1 MTTNNKE
8 KKTWSINDSDRLY
21 QVSQWGEGYFEIN
34 DKGNLSVNP
43 ERKENGPRI
52 DVAEVIEEMKSQGI
66 SFPAVIRFHDI
77 LWSQVVS
84 INETFKSV
92 IEDEGYKGKYLGV
105 YPIKVNQMREVV
117 EEIVAAGSP
126 YNFGLEAGSKP
137 ELMAVLAYNENPG
150 ALTVLNGY
158 KDDEYMRLAMLGRKL
173 GRKVIVVVEK
183 LSELDRLLKI
193 SKEFD
198 VAPMIG
204 LRCKMSY
211 KSTGKWSDSS
221 GDRAKFGLSVTEI
234 LLAVERLKSED
245 LLDSLKLFHYHIGSQ
260 ITDIKCVKETIA
272 EAARIYA
279 KLVKLGVDMHYI
291 DVGGGLA
298 IDYDGSKS
306 TGQSS
311 MNYTMSQYI
320 ADIVYGIKQV
330 CDAEE
335 VKHPD
340 IVSESGR
347 AITAQHSCVVTNVV
361 DIIDSK
367 KNEWDV
373 TPSAGEH
380 QLVKNVREFL
390 GTLDHD
396 NYKEVYD
403 DARQV
408 RDDALQAFKLG
419 ILSLE
424 DRAKVE
430 TLFWKASQRVLDFSR
445 NEEFVSESV
454 GELED
459 TLAAQYL
466 CNFSIFQSA
475 ADHWAIGQLLP
486 VLPLTKLHQAPT
498 RQCTIADITCDSDGK
513 ISKFIGNDEVRRT
526 IPLHEIKPGDE
537 YVIGM
542 FLTGAYQDVMG
553 DMHNLFGRLNEV
565 HVFSDDDDPTDF
577 YIEEVI
583 RGASIANVLSTM
595 QYTPEY
601 MAHMVKRSIGKLIK
615 NGEMNAREGVRLTD
629 FYEDSLKSYT
639 YLDYN

>member
-1 MTTNNKE
+1 MSEMNQT
-8 KKTWSINDSDRLY
+8 KKTWTTDDSDRLY

-34 DKGNLSVNP
+34 SKGNLSVNP
-43 ERKENGPRI
+43 ERRENGPRI
-52 DVAEVIEEMKSQGI
+52 DVTEVIEEMRSQGI
-66 SFPAVIRFHDI
+66 ALPAVIRFHDI

-84 INETFKSV
+84 INETFKKT
-92 IEDEGYKGKYLGV
+92 ITEEGYQGRYLGV

-117 EEIVAAGSP
+117 EEIVAAGAP
-126 YNFGLEAGSKP
+126 YDFGLEAGSKP
-137 ELMAVLAYNENPG
+137 ELMAVLAYNDNPG
-150 ALTVLNGY
+150 SLTVLNGY

-183 LSELDRLLKI
+183 LSELDRLLRI
-193 SKEFD
+193 SKEFN
-198 VAPMIG
+198 VKPMIG

-234 LLAVERLKSED
+234 LLAVERLKKED
-245 LLDSLKLFHYHIGSQ
+245 LLDTLKLFHYHIGSQ
-260 ITDIKCVKETIA
+260 ITDIRCVKETIS

-279 KLVKLGVDMHYI
+279 KLVKLEVDLQYI

-330 CDAEE
+330 CDAEG
-335 VKHPD
+335 VRHPD

-361 DIIDSK
+361 DVIDSK

-373 TPSAGEH
+373 TPAPGEH
-380 QLVKNVREFL
+380 QLVKNLREFL
-390 GTLDHD
+390 GNLDQS
-396 NYKEVYD
+396 NYKEVYN
-403 DARQV
+403 DAQQV

-445 NEEFVSESV
+445 KEDFVSEAV

-459 TLAAQYL
+459 TMAAQYL
-466 CNFSIFQSA
+466 CNMSIFQSA

-486 VLPLTKLHQAPT
+486 VIPLTRLEQKPT

-513 ISKFIGNDEVRRT
+513 ISKFIGNDEVRTT
-526 IPLHEIKPGDE
+526 IPLHEIKPGE
-537 YVIGM
+537 NYMIGM

-565 HVFSDDDDPTDF
+565 HVFCDDDDPTDF

-583 RGASIANVLSTM
+583 RGASSANVLGMM

-601 MAHMVKRSIGKLIK
+601 MAHMVKRHIDKLIK
-615 NGEMNAREGVRLTD
+615 AGQMNPREGVKLTD
-629 FYEDSLKSYT
+629 FYEDSLRSYT
-639 YLDYN
+639 YLN

>member
-1 MTTNNKE
+1 MT
-8 KKTWSINDSDRLY
+8 KTKWTPLDSDRLY
-21 QVSQWGEGYFEIN
+21 QISQWGEGYFEVN
-34 DKGNLSVNP
+34 AKGNLSVNP
-43 ERKENGPRI
+43 ERRENGPRI
-52 DVAEVIEEMKSQGI
+52 DIAEVIEEMHSQGI
-66 SFPAVIRFHDI
+66 AFPAVIRFHDI

-84 INETFKSV
+84 INETFKKT
-92 IEDEGYKGKYLGV
+92 IEDEGYKGRYLGV

-117 EEIVAAGSP
+117 EEIISAGAP
-126 YNFGLEAGSKP
+126 YDFGLEAGSKP
-137 ELMAVLAYNENPG
+137 ELMAVLAYNDNAG
-150 ALTVLNGY
+150 SLTVLNGY

-173 GRKVIVVVEK
+173 GRKVVVVIEK
-183 LSELDRLLKI
+183 LSELDRLLKV

-198 VAPMIG
+198 VKPMIG

-211 KSTGKWSDSS
+211 KSVGKWSDSS

-234 LLAVERLKSED
+234 LLAVERLKKED
-245 LLDSLKLFHYHIGSQ
+245 LLDTLKLFHYHIGSQ
-260 ITDIKCVKETIA
+260 ITDIRCVKETIS

-279 KLVKLGVDMHYI
+279 KLAKSGVDLDYI

-298 IDYDGSKS
+298 IDYDGSNS

-311 MNYTMSQYI
+311 KNYTMSQYI

-330 CDAEE
+330 CDAEG
-335 VKHPD
+335 VRHPD

-347 AITAQHSCVVTNVV
+347 AITAQHSCVVTNVLDV
-361 DIIDSK
+361 IDSK

-373 TPSAGEH
+373 TPTPGEH
-380 QLVKNVREFL
+380 QLVKNLREFL
-390 GTLDHD
+390 GNLDHT
-396 NYKEVYD
+396 NYKEVYND
-403 DARQV
+403 SQQV

-419 ILSLE
+419 ILTLE

-430 TLFWKASQRVLDFSR
+430 TLFWKASQRVLAFSR
-445 NEEFVSESV
+445 EEEFVSEAV

-459 TLAAQYL
+459 TMAAQYL

-486 VLPLTKLHQAPT
+486 VIPLTRLDQIPT

-526 IPLHEIKPGDE
+526 IPLHEIKGGENYP
-537 YVIGM
+537 IGM

-565 HVFSDDDDPTDF
+565 HVFCDDDDPTDF

-583 RGASIANVLSTM
+583 RGASCANVLSTM

-601 MAHMVKRSIGKLIK
+601 MAHTVKRHIDKLIK
-615 NGEMNAREGVRLTD
+615 SGQMNPREGVRLTD
-629 FYEDSLKSYT
+629 FYEDSLRSYT
-639 YLDYN
+639 YLTYD

>member
-1 MTTNNKE
+1 MTQNK
-8 KKTWSINDSDRLY
+8 KWTIQDSDRLY

-34 DKGNLSVNP
+34 NKGNLSVNP
-43 ERKENGPRI
+43 ERRENGPRI
-52 DVAEVIEEMKSQGI
+52 DVSEVIDEMRSQGI
-66 SFPAVIRFHDI
+66 PFPAVIRFHDI

-84 INETFKSV
+84 INETFKKT
-92 IEDEGYKGKYLGV
+92 IADEGYQGRYLGV

-117 EEIVAAGSP
+117 EEIVAAGAP

-137 ELMAVLAYNENPG
+137 ELMAVLAYNENPES
-150 ALTVLNGY
+150 LTVLNGY

-183 LSELDRLLKI
+183 LSELDRLLKV

-198 VAPMIG
+198 VKPMIG

-234 LLAVERLKSED
+234 LLAVERLKNED

-260 ITDIKCVKETIA
+260 ITDIRCVKETIS

-279 KLVKLGVDMHYI
+279 KLVKHGVDMQYI

-320 ADIVYGIKQV
+320 GDIVYGIKQV
-330 CDAEE
+330 CDAEG
-335 VKHPD
+335 VRHPD

-361 DIIDSK
+361 DVIDSK

-373 TPSAGEH
+373 TPAAGEH
-380 QLVKNVREFL
+380 QLVKNLREFL
-390 GTLDHD
+390 GTLDQT
-396 NYKEVYD
+396 NYKEVYN
-403 DARQV
+403 DAQQV
-408 RDDALQAFKLG
+408 RDDSLQAFKLG

-424 DRAKVE
+424 DRAKIE

-445 NEEFVSESV
+445 KEEFVSEAFE
-454 GELED
+454 ELQD
-459 TLAAQYL
+459 TMASQYL
-466 CNFSIFQSA
+466 CNLSIFQSA

-486 VLPLTKLHQAPT
+486 VIPISGLEIEPTK
-498 RQCTIADITCDSDGK
+498 QCTIADITCDSDGK
-513 ISKFIGNDEVRRT
+513 MSKFIGNDDVRKT
-526 IPLHEIKPGDE
+526 IPLHAIKPGDN
-537 YVIGM
+537 YMIGL

-565 HVFSDDDDPTDF
+565 HVFCDDDDPTDF

-583 RGASIANVLSTM
+583 RGASSANVLSMM

-601 MAHMVKRSIGKLIK
+601 MAHMMKRQIDKLIK
-615 NGEMNAREGVRLTD
+615 VGQINPREGVKLTD
-629 FYEDSLKSYT
+629 FYEDSLRSYT
-639 YLDYN
+639 YLNYDS

>member
-1 MTTNNKE
+1 MTE
-8 KKTWSINDSDRLY
+8 QKKGWTTADSDRLY

-34 DKGNLSVNP
+34 KKGHLSVNA
-43 ERKENGPRI
+43 ERRENGPRI
-52 DVAEVIEEMKSQGI
+52 DVAEVIEEMRAQGI

-84 INETFKSV
+84 INETFKKT
-92 IEDEGYKGKYLGV
+92 IADEGYQGRYLGV

-117 EEIVAAGSP
+117 EEIVAAGAP

-137 ELMAVLAYNENPG
+137 ELMAVLAYNENPES
-150 ALTVLNGY
+150 LTVLNGY

-173 GRKVIVVVEK
+173 GRKVIVVIEK
-183 LSELDRLLKI
+183 LSELDRLLRV

-198 VAPMIG
+198 VKPLIG

-234 LLAVERLKSED
+234 LLAVDRLKRED

-260 ITDIKCVKETIA
+260 ITDIRCVKETIA

-279 KLVKLGVDMHYI
+279 KLVKLGVDMQYI

-330 CDAEE
+330 CDAEG
-335 VKHPD
+335 VSHPD

-347 AITAQHSCVVTNVV
+347 ALTAQHSCVVTNVL

-367 KNEWDV
+367 KSEWDV
-373 TPSAGEH
+373 TPVPGEH
-380 QLVKNVREFL
+380 SLVKNLREFL
-390 GTLDHD
+390 GNLDQS
-396 NYKEVYD
+396 NYKEVYN
-403 DARQV
+403 DAQQV
-408 RDDALQAFKLG
+408 RDDALQGFKLG

-424 DRAKVE
+424 DRAKIE

-445 NEEFVSESV
+445 KEEFVSETF

-459 TLAAQYL
+459 TMAAQYL

-486 VLPLTKLHQAPT
+486 VIPLTKLDQMPT
-498 RQCTIADITCDSDGK
+498 KQCTIADITCDSDGK

-526 IPLHEIKPGDE
+526 IPLHEIKSGE
-537 YVIGM
+537 SYTIGM

-565 HVFSDDDDPTDF
+565 HVFADDDDPTDF

-583 RGASIANVLSTM
+583 RGASSAHVLSTM

-601 MAHMVKRSIGKLIK
+601 MAHTVKRNIDKLIK
-615 NGEMNAREGVRLTD
+615 AGQMNAREGVRLTD
-629 FYEDSLKSYT
+629 FYEDSLRSYT
-639 YLDYN
+639 YLNYD